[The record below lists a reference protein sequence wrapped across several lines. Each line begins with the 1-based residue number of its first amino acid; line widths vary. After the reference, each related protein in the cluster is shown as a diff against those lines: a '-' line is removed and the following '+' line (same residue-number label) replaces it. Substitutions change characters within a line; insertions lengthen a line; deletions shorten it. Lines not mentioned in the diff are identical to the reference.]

1 MEITSMKPSSN
12 ARGLAQGLHG
22 RVLGAVA
29 LCGAFLTTPVWADS
43 QQQWGHLSDVLALAL
58 PAGAAAYSAHEGDP
72 DGLKQLGFSLAGSY
86 GLTAVIKSQHKAMR
100 PDGSGDD
107 SFPSGHTA
115 IAFAAASYFDKR
127 YGDTGY
133 SGYVY
138 AAAGLTAVARVEAR
152 KHYWKDVLAGG
163 ALGYGMSQLLTR
175 SRSMTV
181 AVWPTQ
187 GGLALA
193 AMKVW

>member
-1 MEITSMKPSSN
+1 MV
-12 ARGLAQGLHG
+12 RGLAQGLPG
-22 RVLGAVA
+22 RVLGAAA
-29 LCGAFLTTPVWADS
+29 LCGAFLVTPAWADS
-43 QQQWGHLSDVLALAL
+43 QQQWGRLSDVLALAL
-58 PAGAAAYSAHEGDP
+58 PAGAAAYSAREADT
-72 DGLKQLGFSLAGSY
+72 DGLKQLGFSLAGTY